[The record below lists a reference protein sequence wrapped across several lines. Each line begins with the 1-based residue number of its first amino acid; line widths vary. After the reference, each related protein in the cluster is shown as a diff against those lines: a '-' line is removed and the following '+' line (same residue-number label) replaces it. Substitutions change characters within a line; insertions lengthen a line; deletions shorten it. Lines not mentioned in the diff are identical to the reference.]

1 MVQPLSSQAL
11 TQMLL
16 PAVSVV
22 VVVVDSEEREAF
34 LQVDSISRIWGKC
47 LAVVVVPVALRPIY
61 LNNSLE
67 HLVVREAL
75 GPAVPLEALT
85 LKLA

>member
-1 MVQPLSSQAL
+1 MAQPLSSQAL

-16 PAVSVV
+16 PAVSAVV
-22 VVVVDSEEREAF
+22 LVVDSEEREAF
-34 LQVDSISRIWGKC
+34 LQADSISRIWDKC
-47 LAVVVVPVALRPIY
+47 LAVVVVLVALRPIY
-61 LNNSLE
+61 LNNSLD

-75 GPAVPLEALT
+75 GPVVPLEALT

>member
-1 MVQPLSSQAL
+1 MAQPLSSQAS

-16 PAVSVV
+16 PVVSV
-22 VVVVDSEEREAF
+22 VVVVDSEEQEAF
-34 LQVDSISRIWGKC
+34 LQADSISRIWDKC
-47 LAVVVVPVALRPIY
+47 LAVVVVLVALRPIY
-61 LNNSLE
+61 LNNSLD

-75 GPAVPLEALT
+75 GPVVPLEALT